1 MIKFPEKLK
10 ELRIEKNMS
19 RNQLANLLFVNPRT
33 ISYWE
38 LGQRECNLEQL
49 VKIAQVFHV
58 STDYLLGLEDWENL
72 NLKKLL

>member
-1 MIKFPEKLK
+1 MIKFPERLQ

-19 RNQLANLLFVNPRT
+19 RNTLANLLKVNPRT

-49 VKIAQVFHV
+49 YNLAIIFKV
-58 STDYLLGLEDWENL
+58 STDYLLGLED
-72 NLKKLL
+72 

>member
-1 MIKFPEKLK
+1 MVKFPERLK

-19 RNQLANLLFVNPRT
+19 RNELASLLYVNPRT

-49 VKIAQVFHV
+49 VKIADIFKVT
-58 STDYLLGLEDWENL
+58 TDYLLGIEDQI
-72 NLKKLL
+72 